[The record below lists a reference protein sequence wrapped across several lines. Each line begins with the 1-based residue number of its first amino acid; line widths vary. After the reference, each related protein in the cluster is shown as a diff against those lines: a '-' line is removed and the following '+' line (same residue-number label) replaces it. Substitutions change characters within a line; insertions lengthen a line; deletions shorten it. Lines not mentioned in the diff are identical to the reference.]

1 LTIWLSLPERAPV
14 AEQVECDEDDEMEET
29 NDTRIYTISYG
40 KAEVP
45 VYRVYANSL
54 VGITPIPESSFAGR
68 ANTLFAAQISV
79 EVFGDNFLP
88 AYTRGDNS
96 EVVATD
102 SMKNFI
108 LQQAFAFQGST
119 IESFLDQLGRS
130 FLGAYSQMERLKVT
144 GRELAF
150 DAPHVPTGEPGVFGA
165 SEVLLSESRDDY
177 ALATLEFARVGDGI
191 ELTSHRCGRIG
202 LHLLKVTGSSFSHF
216 VRDEFTTLPERVD
229 RPLFTYLDVYWQYA
243 DVTAMLEVNGSRYV
257 AAEQVRDLV
266 SVVFHQFVSESIQHL
281 VHEMGLRMLARYP
294 QLSEVTFEAENRT
307 PDPVAVSSDTGDVG
321 RARVYTSPF
330 SAYGLIK
337 LTMQRDS

>member
-1 LTIWLSLPERAPV
+1 MREK
-14 AEQVECDEDDEMEET
+14 CDEGYKMEERD
-29 NDTRIYTISYG
+29 DTRIYTISYG
-40 KAEVP
+40 KARVP
-45 VYRVYANSL
+45 VYRVYANPL
-54 VGITPIPESSFAGR
+54 VGITPIPESSFTGR
-68 ANTLFAAQISV
+68 ANTLFAVQIDV

-96 EVVATD
+96 GVVATD

-108 LQQAFAFQGST
+108 IQHALAFQGST

-130 FLGAYSQMERLKVT
+130 FLSTYSQMERLKVT

-150 DAPHVPTGEPGVFGA
+150 DAARVPTGEPGVFGA
-165 SEVLLSESRDDY
+165 SDVLLSESRDDY
-177 ALATLEFARVGDGI
+177 ALATLEFARAGGRI

-202 LHLLKVTGSSFSHF
+202 LHLLKVTGSSFSRF

-229 RPLFTYLDVYWQYA
+229 RPLFTYLDVYWQYG
-243 DVTAMLEVNGSRYV
+243 DVAAMLEPDGSRYV

-266 SVVFHQFVSESIQHL
+266 GVVFHQFVSESIQHL
-281 VHEMGLRMLARYP
+281 VHEMGVRMLDRFP
-294 QLSEVTFEAENRT
+294 QLSAVTFEAENRT
-307 PDPVAVSSDTGDVG
+307 PDPVATPSGAGDAG

-337 LTMQRDS
+337 LIIQRDS